1 MNRVSH
7 GWAVASLEARITSHV
22 HAWEKAK
29 TYGQP
34 LAPELFPFVTI
45 SREYGCDGLALSL
58 RLQDILNERCRPFFA
73 WVAYDQS
80 LLTKVAS
87 ELNLARGVVEAID
100 GRRRNE
106 MSEFFDAILN
116 RHIDESVVIR
126 KIAEVVRSLAIH
138 GHAIILGRGSYLITQ
153 DLKNGLHVRLV
164 APRDWRVAKIA
175 TERSLATAEA
185 AKVVA
190 EGERDRMHYVETYF
204 RTDPAHPFHHDLII
218 DNSRFNLVQMAEI
231 VFTALSARYSA
242 ALVGG

>member
-7 GWAVASLEARITSHV
+7 GWAVASLEARITAHV
-22 HAWEKAK
+22 HAWEKAR

-45 SREYGCDGLALSL
+45 SREYGCEGLALSL

-73 WVAYDQS
+73 WVAYDQA

-87 ELNLARGVVEAID
+87 ELHLARGVVEAID

-106 MSEFFDAILN
+106 MSEFFDALLN

-126 KIAEVVRSLAIH
+126 KLAEVVRALAIQ

-164 APRDWRVAKIA
+164 APRDWRVTKIA
-175 TERSLATAEA
+175 DDRSLTHAEA
-185 AKVVA
+185 EKVVA
-190 EGERDRMHYVETYF
+190 EGERGRTHYVETF
-204 RTDPAHPFHHDLII
+204 FSQDPAHPFHHDLII
-218 DNSRFNLVQMAEI
+218 DNSRFNLAQIAEI
-231 VFTALSARYSA
+231 VFTALSTRFGPT
-242 ALVGG
+242 LVGG